1 MLIKLIQSREYV
13 LGRGHVLKVGR
24 TEVVKRSDFITDY
37 FDNITVT
44 QYYTN
49 DEIFRETHRTDGLV
63 SYHNDGSIKELL

>member
-1 MLIKLIQSREYV
+1 MKLVQSREYA

-24 TEVVKRSDFITDY
+24 TEIIKRSDFITDY
-37 FDNITVT
+37 YDNITVT

-49 DEIFRETHRTDGLV
+49 GKIFRKTHHTDGLV

>member
-1 MLIKLIQSREYV
+1 MKLVQSREYA
-13 LGRGHVLKVGR
+13 LGRGHALKVGR

-37 FDNITVT
+37 YDNITVT

-49 DEIFRETHRTDGLV
+49 GKIFRKTHHTDGLV

>member
-1 MLIKLIQSREYV
+1 MKLVQSREYA

-44 QYYTN
+44 QYYTSG
-49 DEIFRETHRTDGLV
+49 EIFRKTYHTDGLV
-63 SYHNDGSIKELL
+63 SHYYDGNIKELV